1 MHRRP
6 SLLLI
11 TALAALAWAA
21 PVPVPAA
28 TPVQRC
34 VTSDGRTVYTD
45 RHCADLGAVSR
56 IPPARTG
63 GSRRD
68 VHLHRIGC
76 ARTLPALTGE
86 VAAAVR
92 ARDVNRLASIYHWAG
107 VSNASARRIL
117 DRLEAVA
124 ARPLVDIVPVM
135 AYESADTAEAVRALP
150 ALPAPPPAQD
160 AVEPAATPG
169 RADWRT
175 QWIPSA
181 AAPTANNVDADA
193 AVGTVPA
200 ASPAPDAIPVP
211 APRRQP
217 RPVALRVEQT
227 LAGSATPSRTVFGL
241 RRNFGCLW
249 ISL

>member
-1 MHRRP
+1 
-6 SLLLI
+6 
-11 TALAALAWAA
+11 
-21 PVPVPAA
+21 
-28 TPVQRC
+28 
-34 VTSDGRTVYTD
+34 
-45 RHCADLGAVSR
+45 
-56 IPPARTG
+56 
-63 GSRRD
+63 
-68 VHLHRIGC
+68 
-76 ARTLPALTGE
+76 
-86 VAAAVR
+86 
-92 ARDVNRLASIYHWAG
+92 
-107 VSNASARRIL
+107 
-117 DRLEAVA
+117 
-124 ARPLVDIVPVM
+124 M

-181 AAPTANNVDADA
+181 AAPTANNVDA
-193 AVGTVPA
+193 VPA